1 MQSQGFGGFSG
12 SVGPAPAVLLISHIV
27 LFLLAV
33 GLSIPLLVRGKS
45 VVFWIP
51 LTIGVVA
58 AIIFWVTVS
67 SVFLSDPGFLARY
80 AH

>member
-1 MQSQGFGGFSG
+1 M
-12 SVGPAPAVLLISHIV
+12 LLISHIV

-33 GLSIPLLVRGKS
+33 GLSIPLLVRGKA

-58 AIIFWVTVS
+58 AIIFWATVII
-67 SVFLSDPGFLARY
+67 VFMSDAGFVSRY
-80 AH
+80 GG